1 MPKDGIETQIKL
13 RQDDNGYPVV
23 VIELKMSWKLLT
35 KLAATIKWLKVV
47 GSMAPVEEGDK
58 SQA

>member
-23 VIELKMSWKLLT
+23 VIELKMSWMLLT
-35 KLAATIKWLKVV
+35 KLAATIKWLKVA
-47 GSMAPVEEGDK
+47 GSMATVKESDK